1 MTINLSNWTDEEL
14 KKYHKSLIDDQ
25 VKSLNDKGTAV
36 GLLFFYGFIA
46 FGGVVGWSI
55 NEVLSRLVLPAQ
67 VLFCFLIISGAL
79 SLFFSFKKDRDS
91 ISRKAFIRE
100 ELERVQGEVLRRSLQ
115 DKNK

>member
-46 FGGVVGWSI
+46 FGGGVGWCI
-55 NEVLSRLVLPAQ
+55 DEVLSRLAVPVQ
-67 VLFCFLIISGAL
+67 GLFCFFIISGAL
-79 SLFFSFKKDRDS
+79 SLYFSFKKDRDS
-91 ISRKAFIRE
+91 ISRKAFIIK
-100 ELERVQGEVLRRSLQ
+100 ELERVQGEVLRRSFQ